1 VEIREVER
9 GFDIAVEVGGTD
21 RVPAAIEIALRPGG
35 RLSGDGL
42 RPAPRV
48 SDAHLLAEGYAT
60 YEVAGRGV
68 RVGPGF
74 RRHGWTQL
82 RGAEARLP
90 GLSLYLTEFTP
101 FTRRLEV
108 RSV

>member
-1 VEIREVER
+1 
-9 GFDIAVEVGGTD
+9 
-21 RVPAAIEIALRPGG
+21 
-35 RLSGDGL
+35 
-42 RPAPRV
+42 V
-48 SDAHLLAEGYAT
+48 SDAQLLAEGYAT
-60 YEVAGRGV
+60 YEVAGRAV
-68 RVGPGF
+68 RIGPGF
-74 RRHGWTQL
+74 RRHAWTQL